1 MPNDADYILGHTD
14 VERRRLRDQATFM
27 EQLTTRFLLDA
38 GLRPGMRVLDVGSGF
53 GDVSLLAASL
63 VRPGG
68 CVVGIERDADA
79 VTQATRRADQLGVD
93 DVSFVA
99 GDLREVA
106 VEGQFDAVIGRF
118 VLMYI
123 ADPVVALTAVARHV
137 RPGGVVAF
145 QEWHPDDSFLA
156 EPPVELWTATGDV
169 LVETFRAAGTNVRL
183 GLGLRAAYLDAGLP
197 APELR
202 VERLAGGGSDYLGYS
217 FLAGLIRSIVPMIEH
232 YGVSTADQV
241 DVATLEDRLRA
252 DVVAADATVAFPAI
266 VSAWARRASDSH

>member
-27 EQLTTRFLLDA
+27 EQLTARFLVDA

-68 CVVGIERDADA
+68 CVVGNERDADA
-79 VTQATRRADQLGVD
+79 VTQATRRADELGAG

-99 GDLREVA
+99 GDLREAA

-123 ADPVVALTAVARHV
+123 ADPVVALTAVASHV
-137 RPGGVVAF
+137 RPGGIVAF
-145 QEWHPDDSFLA
+145 EEWHPIDSFLA
-156 EPPVELWTATGDV
+156 EPPVELWTATGDT

-183 GLGLRAAYLDAGLP
+183 GLSLRAAYLAAGLP

-202 VERLAGGGSDYLGYS
+202 VERLAGGGPDYLGYS
-217 FLAGLIRSIVPMIEH
+217 FLAGLIRSIVPMIER
-232 YGVSTADQV
+232 YGVSTADDV

-252 DVVAADATVAFPAI
+252 EVVGANATVAFPSI
-266 VSAWARRASDSH
+266 VSAWSRRPVDSQ